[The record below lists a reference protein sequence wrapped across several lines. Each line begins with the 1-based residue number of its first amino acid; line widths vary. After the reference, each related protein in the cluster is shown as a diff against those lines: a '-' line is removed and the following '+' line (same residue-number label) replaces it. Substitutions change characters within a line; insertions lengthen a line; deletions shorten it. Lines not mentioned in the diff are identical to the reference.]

1 MVKRMSPSHFLLIKS
16 SLSALLGREPP
27 GGATLARHVTKSFA
41 LSTREPFKYAA
52 ILLVDAI
59 DTSTCGTRYFTFT
72 AADLATP
79 LAAPFSVTSSKET
92 A

>member
-1 MVKRMSPSHFLLIKS
+1 MSPSPFLLIKS

-27 GGATLARHVTKSFA
+27 GGATLARHITKSFA
-41 LSTREPFKYAA
+41 LSTREPFKYTAV
-52 ILLVDAI
+52 LLVDAI
-59 DTSTCGTRYFTFT
+59 DTSTGGTNYFAFT

-79 LAAPFSVTSSKET
+79 LAAPFGVISSKET